1 MTTGLLD
8 VGERVWPVLLFLA
21 LIQVVADLCD
31 EAGLFDVS
39 AHVAARLA
47 RGSRIGLFLLFVA
60 LATVCTWVLSIDTT
74 AVLLAPIGLAL
85 AAELGLSALP
95 FAFAAIWLANA
106 GSLLLPVSNLTN
118 LLAQSH
124 LGLGA
129 VGFVR
134 EMWLP
139 QLAVLVVVIGVLL
152 LRHRR
157 ALRGAY
163 EVPRTLPAYDPVL
176 LWLSVSVVVLIGPA
190 VVLGVP
196 AWLVSLVAV
205 VALVIG
211 FLARRPDAVR
221 PRRLLG
227 LVPWTVVGFAIALF
241 ALVEVVVEE
250 GSSVL
255 TTLFGTG
262 ESGAALAQL
271 GCRDLGAGQ
280 RDQQPADLPRRR
292 AVRPVHRPPG
302 DDPRRRQRRADDPG
316 LGLAGEP
323 ALAALVPGP
332 RAADLDGPVRP
343 RGAARRTTG
352 RRRRHRRGGPHL
364 G

>member
-1 MTTGLLD
+1 MVGATGLLD

-47 RGSRIGLFLLFVA
+47 RGSRIALFLLFVA

-95 FAFAAIWLANA
+95 FAFASIWLANA

-157 ALRGAY
+157 ALRGST
-163 EVPRTLPAYDPVL
+163 R
-176 LWLSVSVVVLIGPA
+176 SR
-190 VVLGVP
+190 
-196 AWLVSLVAV
+196 
-205 VALVIG
+205 
-211 FLARRPDAVR
+211 AR
-221 PRRLLG
+221 
-227 LVPWTVVGFAIALF
+227 
-241 ALVEVVVEE
+241 
-250 GSSVL
+250 S
-255 TTLFGTG
+255 
-262 ESGAALAQL
+262 
-271 GCRDLGAGQ
+271 
-280 RDQQPADLPRRR
+280 
-292 AVRPVHRPPG
+292 
-302 DDPRRRQRRADDPG
+302 
-316 LGLAGEP
+316 
-323 ALAALVPGP
+323 
-332 RAADLDGPVRP
+332 
-343 RGAARRTTG
+343 RRTTRCCCG
-352 RRRRHRRGGPHL
+352 SRSPSSC
-364 G
+364 